1 MKKNTI
7 WKALGLAAL
16 AAAIPLKIKKD
27 EETGK
32 KTYQSLLLSV
42 DVGPDQET
50 GEKTSIGINVGDGLL
65 SGPLSKAVAAKK
77 EDGLF
82 ADDEP
87 EAAVVPDII
96 DFAQE
101 AAKIR
106 EEEDAEKPAAPA
118 PAHVEETTETDFDE
132 DFDPEM

>member
-16 AAAIPLKIKKD
+16 AAAIPLKVKKD
-27 EETGK
+27 EETGRR
-32 KTYQSLLLSV
+32 TYQSLLFSV

-50 GEKTSIGINVGDGLL
+50 GEGTAIGINVGEGLL
-65 SGPLSKAVAAKK
+65 SGPLSKAAAAKK

-87 EAAVVPDII
+87 ESAVVPNII
-96 DFAQE
+96 DFTQTAEAQE
-101 AAKIR
+101 ESA
-106 EEEDAEKPAAPA
+106 AEKPAAPA
-118 PAHVEETTETDFDE
+118 PAYVEEASEE
-132 DFDPEM
+132 DFDPEL

>member
-7 WKALGLAAL
+7 WKAFGLAAL
-16 AAAIPLKIKKD
+16 AAAIPLKVKKD

-32 KTYQSLLLSV
+32 RTYQSLLFSV
-42 DVGPDQET
+42 DVGPDHET
-50 GEKTSIGINVGDGLL
+50 GEGTAIGVNVGEGLL

-87 EAAVVPDII
+87 ESAVVPNII
-96 DFAQE
+96 DFAQAAE
-101 AAKIR
+101 AQ
-106 EEEDAEKPAAPA
+106 EENADAETPAAPA
-118 PAHVEETTETDFDE
+118 PAYVEEADEE

>member
-16 AAAIPLKIKKD
+16 AAAIPLKVKKD

-32 KTYQSLLLSV
+32 RTYQSLLFSV
-42 DVGPDQET
+42 DVGPDRET
-50 GEKTSIGINVGDGLL
+50 GEGTDIGVNVGEGLL

-87 EAAVVPDII
+87 ESAVVPNII
-96 DFAQE
+96 DFAQAAE
-101 AAKIR
+101 AQ
-106 EEEDAEKPAAPA
+106 EENAAAEKPAAPA
-118 PAHVEETTETDFDE
+118 PAHVEEVTEE
-132 DFDPEM
+132 DFDPEL

>member
-7 WKALGLAAL
+7 WKVLGASIL
-16 AAAIPLKIKKD
+16 AAAVIPLKVKKD
-27 EETGK
+27 EDTGK

-50 GEKTSIGINVGDGLL
+50 GEGTAIGINVGEGLL
-65 SGPLSKAVAAKK
+65 SGPLTRAVAAKK

-101 AAKIR
+101 AAKVR
-106 EEEDAEKPAAPA
+106 EENAPAEKPAAPA
-118 PAHVEETTETDFDE
+118 PAHVDETGEE
-132 DFDPEM
+132 DFDPEL

>member
-16 AAAIPLKIKKD
+16 AAAIPLKVKKD

-32 KTYQSLLLSV
+32 RTYQSLLFSV
-42 DVGPDQET
+42 DVGPDRET
-50 GEKTSIGINVGDGLL
+50 GEGTAIGVNVGEGLL

-87 EAAVVPDII
+87 ESAVVPNII
-96 DFAQE
+96 DFAQAAE
-101 AAKIR
+101 AQ
-106 EEEDAEKPAAPA
+106 EENAAAEKPAAPA
-118 PAHVEETTETDFDE
+118 PAQVEEVTEE

>member
-16 AAAIPLKIKKD
+16 AAAIPLKVKKD

-32 KTYQSLLLSV
+32 RTYQSLLFSV

-50 GEKTSIGINVGDGLL
+50 GEGTAIDVNVGEGLL
-65 SGPLSKAVAAKK
+65 SGPLSKAAAAKK
-77 EDGLF
+77 ENGLF

-87 EAAVVPDII
+87 ESAVVPDII
-96 DFAQE
+96 DFTQE
-101 AAKIR
+101 AAKVR
-106 EEEDAEKPAAPA
+106 EENAHVEKPAAPA
-118 PAHVEETTETDFDE
+118 PAHVEEADEE
-132 DFDPEM
+132 DFDPEL

>member
-16 AAAIPLKIKKD
+16 AAAIPLKVKKD

-32 KTYQSLLLSV
+32 RTYQSLLFSV
-42 DVGPDQET
+42 DVGPDHET
-50 GEKTSIGINVGDGLL
+50 GEGTAIGVNVGEGLL

-87 EAAVVPDII
+87 ESAVVPNII
-96 DFAQE
+96 DFAQAAE
-101 AAKIR
+101 AQ
-106 EEEDAEKPAAPA
+106 EENADEKPAAPA
-118 PAHVEETTETDFDE
+118 QVEEVTEE

>member
-16 AAAIPLKIKKD
+16 AAAIPLKVKKD

-32 KTYQSLLLSV
+32 RTYQSLLFSV
-42 DVGPDQET
+42 DVGPDRET
-50 GEKTSIGINVGDGLL
+50 GEGTAIGVNVGEGLL

-87 EAAVVPDII
+87 ESAVVPNII
-96 DFAQE
+96 DFAQAAE
-101 AAKIR
+101 AQ
-106 EEEDAEKPAAPA
+106 EENAAAEKPAAPA
-118 PAHVEETTETDFDE
+118 QVEEVTEE

>member
-16 AAAIPLKIKKD
+16 AAAIPLKVKKD

-32 KTYQSLLLSV
+32 RTYQSLLFSV
-42 DVGPDQET
+42 DVGPDRET
-50 GEKTSIGINVGDGLL
+50 GEGTAIGVNVGEGLL
-65 SGPLSKAVAAKK
+65 SDPLSKAVAAKK

-87 EAAVVPDII
+87 ESAVVPNII
-96 DFAQE
+96 DFAQAAE
-101 AAKIR
+101 AQ
-106 EEEDAEKPAAPA
+106 EENAAAEKPAAPA
-118 PAHVEETTETDFDE
+118 PAQVEEVTEE